1 MKLIT
6 AVVQPHRLPRIR
18 AAARRMPGFPGMTID
33 KVEGFSVDS
42 EPAPIGA
49 SGIKRELTEYSPKVR
64 LTVLA
69 PDESVDPI
77 VRMITDICH
86 SGEKGD
92 GLVWVHAVDRHV
104 RIRDVPRD
112 LSNS

>member
-18 AAARRMPGFPGMTID
+18 AAARHMPGFPGMTID
-33 KVEGFSVDS
+33 KVEGFSVES
-42 EPAPIGA
+42 AAAPMAGG
-49 SGIKRELTEYSPKVR
+49 GIKRELTEYSPKVR
-64 LTVLA
+64 LMVLA
-69 PDESVDPI
+69 PDGSVDQI
-77 VRMITDICH
+77 VRMITGICH

-92 GLVWVHAVDRHV
+92 GLVWVSAVDQHV